1 MAVYYRQTAH
11 PSGQRSQAGFGITG
25 LAIIVVVM
33 GLLIVPLMRLTA
45 SSMETTRAQQTQVA
59 FDAARDALVA
69 FAAQN
74 NGCLPFAADFEGGL
88 PDTDSTGG
96 APAGYFDDGGRTQN
110 NHAGDLPW
118 DFLGLTNAFLGRDA
132 LRIQYY
138 VATPYTDQDNNANA
152 IRCKGGF
159 RGFEWKTGVTYDGT
173 TTSIFVYYNVATDDR
188 RLYEIIGVLPLNT
201 TPDSL
206 GILIAIDATAVLPT
220 SLLEVRRGPDV
231 INGGASEIAT
241 ESLQNVFVLIA
252 PGDNRNADLNRL
264 YVRDSNHVADSTGT
278 TWTIQSVTNSVDDV
292 VFSSTHNVDAAESGN
307 DGDDTLSV
315 MSFLEYQA
323 ELSKYGMHMEPICH
337 GAC

>member
-1 MAVYYRQTAH
+1 MAVTYRRTEH
-11 PSGQRSQAGFGITG
+11 PSGQRRQAGFGITG

-45 SSMETTRAQQTQVA
+45 SSVGATRVQQTQAA
-59 FDAARDALVA
+59 FHAARDALVA

-96 APAGYFDDGGRTQN
+96 TPAGYFDDGGRTQD

-132 LRIQYY
+132 LRIQYF
-138 VATPYTDQDNNANA
+138 VATPYTDQNASVDS

-159 RGFEWKTGVTYDGT
+159 RGFEWQPGVTYDGT
-173 TTSIFVYYNVATDDR
+173 TTPIYVYYGVAPDR
-188 RLYEIIGVLPLNT
+188 RLYKIIGVLPADT
-201 TPDSL
+201 TPDSVD
-206 GILIAIDATAVLPT
+206 ISIVEVSTALLPT

-231 INGGASEIAT
+231 INGGPSETVT

-252 PGDNRNADLNRL
+252 PGDNRNADLDRR

-278 TWTIQSVTNSVDDV
+278 AWTIQNVTISVDDA
-292 VFSSTHNVDAAESGN
+292 VFSLTHNVDATDSGN

-323 ELSKYGMHMEPICH
+323 ELSKYGLHMEPICH